1 MEFRGEQRLSHLSIW
16 PGCDEVFCFMLDIFY
31 KYVYVL
37 GILQELQDGIGR
49 QQAVVKTLNVTGEEI
64 IEQSSTADANVLKEQ
79 LGSLNTRWQ
88 EICKQ
93 LVEKKKR

>member
-1 MEFRGEQRLSHLSIW
+1 M
-16 PGCDEVFCFMLDIFY
+16 
-31 KYVYVL
+31 L